1 MTDDISPRQVA
12 DVTAFVD
19 IHAPPPADQATAL
32 FLFGTNQ
39 APPAEI
45 AAECYH
51 AGLASLII
59 CTGGVNRHNGI
70 VEGRTFQRQL
80 MDRGVPADVIR
91 CEDRS
96 ANTWQNVEFSLA
108 YLHEALR
115 AELTITTVSKWYH
128 RRTVHILKTPLR
140 DIGAFYA
147 IGWEPIYVGKPVSRT
162 DWPSIPDGRWRV
174 LREWEEVSRR
184 VADGSLAS
192 LECVHES
199 WR

>member
-1 MTDDISPRQVA
+1 MTDEISSGQVA
-12 DVTAFVD
+12 EITAFVD
-19 IHAPPPADQATAL
+19 IQAPPPADQATAL

-45 AAECYH
+45 AAERFH
-51 AGLASLII
+51 AGLAPLII
-59 CTGGVNRHNGI
+59 VTGGVNRHNGI

-80 MDRGVPADVIR
+80 MDRGVPEAVIR

-96 ANTWQNVEFSLA
+96 ASTWQNVEFSLA

-115 AELTITTVSKWYH
+115 AGLTITTVSKWYH
-128 RRTVHILKTPLR
+128 RRTVHILKTLLH
-140 DIGAFYA
+140 DVGAFNA
-147 IGWEPIYVGKPVSRT
+147 IGWEPVYAGKLVTRA
-162 DWPSIPDGRWRV
+162 DWPSIPDGRRRV

-184 VADGSLAS
+184 VEDGSLAT
-192 LECVHES
+192 LERVNGS